1 MGRTPRALLA
11 AASAAF
17 LALGT
22 VPAHASTTQPA
33 TGVFTLATAP
43 GILPAWSSDD
53 IALLPLSPAASS
65 TSANDVDT
73 RITLPVVARTGSAV
87 AVAGGFRL
95 TNTQSNK
102 SVRCQVPTV
111 DPRAQA
117 VACVLTDGSEITM
130 FDITAVKSRSRV
142 STASSTTQVITGME
156 LRLIS
161 STVASFLNDALDT
174 TVFSTSVKVATG
186 DLVVTQDR

>member
-1 MGRTPRALLA
+1 MAGLRMTLLA
-11 AASAAF
+11 AVSAVAI
-17 LALGT
+17 T
-22 VPAHASTTQPA
+22 VSSAPVHASTTEPA
-33 TGVFTLATAP
+33 AGVFTLTTAP
-43 GILPAWSSDD
+43 GILPAWSSED
-53 IALLPLSPAASS
+53 IELLPIAPAAAS

-73 RITLPVVARTGSAV
+73 RVTLPVVARTGSAV

-95 TNTQSNK
+95 TNTQTNK

-111 DPRAQA
+111 DARAQA

-161 STVASFLNDALDT
+161 TTVANLLNSALDT
-174 TVFSTSVKVATG
+174 TVFTTSVKVATG